1 MKIISL
7 LWCLALL
14 YGNALAAPQTGV
26 FTSIDSLTPFDVA
39 WPMMPGWDATVSWH
53 INSSME
59 MKDGDTFFLRIPFV
73 IEFNTDESSI
83 QMSDG
88 TNTFANC
95 VLTPGENLVPYSEV
109 KCTATTQVEDVQSSS
124 GTITFP
130 IVFNAGFSAQELD
143 LKAANHWRTGSNT
156 LEWTDGS
163 NTLTHPITFVGGTM
177 SAFNG
182 RPKRGILD
190 QRSFVSTNTIRQFL
204 MGPLCHSSDMSGEL
218 SIENLLE
225 EAPFDCDSITT
236 AMSNQINAWYF
247 PQTADEA
254 EATIVSCSAAG
265 VNVAFSNLPAGFRPY
280 INIDATKKIA
290 VSEIDNIY
298 HYNFTCN
305 GAELSDSIFAAWD
318 QFFSDD
324 TEEDDTLTQV
334 VVTTAT
340 DPGITATSIA
350 THTGTDANTIV
361 VNVPISESTVIV
373 TGTNSIATT
382 KTFTSS
388 GTRIVSIDTPIP
400 TSTITSTWTESV
412 TSTYTV
418 PASPGVT
425 ASVIV
430 EVPIP
435 TTTITQ
441 TWTGMETMTQT
452 LPAEIGETQSVIVN
466 IPDST
471 TIMSSNEATSEQTM
485 SLSVDT
491 IPTSLMNSSTSS
503 GASLSEEISTQET
516 SLSSQS
522 SDESVSQT
530 ESYTASD
537 PSPPVSSSFL
547 NTSSSKIGSQL
558 LLSSQSDPVSTSE
571 MAPQSGISSYITSW
585 IGSITV
591 PSSLSAET
599 DSAQETSYH
608 TTKSPTDNSA
618 SENVYL
624 TESKKTENTD
634 TKASH
639 SVISTSG
646 TSDINDSSS
655 DAYID
660 PSISTTTI
668 GVPSI
673 SVNWNSSFVIT
684 TLVSET
690 TCISSTPKTVSETLD
705 IQDLF
710 STCKE
715 ASAKT
720 NNEGSLKASKLS
732 KSTSKIDTKVIFP
745 TSEPDFIA
753 STSSYWSQDIQS
765 SNQFNIMTSPDIS
778 LAQSGPTELALAR
791 CTSANCGTQTNS
803 KGQNPNVATSLMSIS
818 NSDAPA
824 VSPSSSQLPSVLT
837 YSGISSTLKV
847 SGILAMFVSL
857 TQILF

>member
-26 FTSIDSLTPFDVA
+26 FTSIDSLAPFDVA

-53 INSSME
+53 INSSMG

-88 TNTFANC
+88 ANTLANC

-109 KCTATTQVEDVQSSS
+109 KCTATTQVEAVQSSS

-130 IVFNAGFSAQELD
+130 IVFNAGFSAQESD
-143 LKAANHWRTGSNT
+143 LEAANHWSTGSNT

-204 MGPLCHSSDMSGEL
+204 MGPLCQSSDMSGEL
-218 SIENLLE
+218 SIENLSE
-225 EAPFDCDSITT
+225 EAPFDCDSITM

-305 GAELSDSIFAAWD
+305 GAELI
-318 QFFSDD
+318 
-324 TEEDDTLTQV
+324 

-435 TTTITQ
+435 TSTITQ

-485 SLSVDT
+485 SSSVDT
-491 IPTSLMNSSTSS
+491 IPTSSMNSSTSS

-516 SLSSQS
+516 SLSSQNS
-522 SDESVSQT
+522 NESVSQT

-537 PSPPVSSSFL
+537 PSPPVSSSFH
-547 NTSSSKIGSQL
+547 NTSSSKIESQS

-585 IGSITV
+585 IDSITV

-599 DSAQETSYH
+599 DSAQETTYH
-608 TTKSPTDNSA
+608 TTKSPADNSA
-618 SENVYL
+618 SENVYS
-624 TESKKTENTD
+624 TESKKTKNTD

-690 TCISSTPKTVSETLD
+690 TCISSTPKRVSETSD

-720 NNEGSLKASKLS
+720 NNEGSLQASKLS
-732 KSTSKIDTKVIFP
+732 KSTSNIDTKVIFP
-745 TSEPDFIA
+745 ISQLDFIA
-753 STSSYWSQDIQS
+753 STSSCWSQD

-778 LAQSGPTELALAR
+778 SAQSSPTELASAH
-791 CTSANCGTQTNS
+791 CTDANCGTSTNS
-803 KGQNPNVATSLMSIS
+803 KEQNPNVATSLMSIS

-837 YSGISSTLKV
+837 YSGVASTLKV